1 MFEKKQKKVIE
12 ELRAELYEL
21 RAVLHEK
28 QERILL
34 LGTKCMQQSDRISG
48 LIMVNE
54 ELAKYKEMYANELQ
68 KRLEL
73 AALVRAYEAKE
84 TEIGGTNE

>member
-1 MFEKKQKKVIE
+1 MFEKKQEKVIE
-12 ELRAELYEL
+12 KLRTEL
-21 RAVLHEK
+21 HK
-28 QERILL
+28 EREHVIQLV
-34 LGTKCMQQSDRISG
+34 TKCMQQSDTISG
-48 LIMVNE
+48 LIAVNE

>member
-1 MFEKKQKKVIE
+1 MFEKKQEQVIE
-12 ELRAELYEL
+12 KLRAELC
-21 RAVLHEK
+21 EK
-28 QERILL
+28 QERIIL
-34 LGTKCMQQSDRISG
+34 LGTKCIQQRDKIRE

-54 ELAKYKEMYANELQ
+54 ELEKYKEMYANELQ